1 MRILVLGGTRFF
13 GKQLVLSLL
22 RAGHQ
27 VSIATR
33 GRTADEFGDRI
44 ERIRFDRTDPESM
57 RAAFAGRQFEVVYDM
72 LAYASLDIRHALD
85 TITCRKYIFVS
96 SAAVYENR
104 HENLLEKDFDPLDEP
119 VIWGVRADFPY
130 CEGKRN
136 AERAAFQAYPDKE
149 IVAVRFPV
157 VLGEDD
163 YTGRLRFYVEHVL
176 TSRPMYIDNLDARLS
191 FVRQDE
197 AGIFLSFLCEKNFR
211 GPIHGASRGT
221 ISLREILHFISEKSG
236 KTPVLTP
243 DGDPA
248 PYNGEVT
255 HSFDVRLAESLG
267 FRFSELRDWVFSL
280 VDGVSKESTQG

>member
-57 RAAFAGRQFEVVYDM
+57 RAAFAGRPFEVVYDM

-130 CEGKRN
+130 CEGKRT
-136 AERAAFQAYPDKE
+136 AERTAFQAYPDKE

-221 ISLREILHFISEKSG
+221 ISLREILHSISEKSG

-280 VDGVSKESTQG
+280 VDGVIKESTQV